1 MHRRPRRRRAF
12 TLPDLLGALGAVAAL
27 GAIAVPAVSQLA
39 RADLAAQN
47 RANLMTIG
55 QAAAQWSADHQDLI
69 VGAPG
74 ASARELLNDPAAL
87 DGLALHT
94 AGLATQPF
102 DWASPLAWGY
112 LTQAPPPERRDERFV
127 RAFGLV
133 PVFNKGDGEIADLTH
148 PGPLGVLRDP
158 AQHEISLPYRD
169 GVLPDGVEGTYFT
182 PQIASSYIAA
192 REFLWWG
199 RRQSPF
205 DAPRWTGPDFWGR
218 EQSGTFQASS
228 SSAWPDL
235 PGGDGHL
242 ARGRAYRPG
251 IERVG
256 DPSRK
261 IQIADGTRF
270 QHRLEF
276 GVDHDVDATGAFGG
290 PFADIGAWADHEDA
304 ESTLTRAWPSG
315 LNQSGQDMT
324 RISFRHGDAQTPRGH
339 TLRFDGSVL
348 LMDIEGAR
356 DPALWLPRG
365 TLIDVNLLP
374 DLFRDQY
381 EQEGDILGPDAFVSR
396 AIIW

>member
-1 MHRRPRRRRAF
+1 MRYLATRRAF
-12 TLPDLLGALGAVAAL
+12 TLVDAAAAVLASGALAAL
-27 GAIAVPAVSQLA
+27 AAAALPGLS

-87 DGLALHT
+87 NSLALET

-112 LTQAPPPERRDERFV
+112 LTQAPPPDRRDERFV
-127 RAFGLV
+127 KAFGLV
-133 PVFNKGDGEIADLTH
+133 PIFNKNNGEVADLTH
-148 PGPLGVLRDP
+148 PGPLGILRDP
-158 AQHEISLPYRD
+158 AQHEISLPFFD
-169 GVLPDGVEGTYFT
+169 NSTEPDGIEETYFT
-182 PQIASSYIAA
+182 PQIATSYVAA

-199 RRQSPF
+199 QSSSQR
-205 DAPRWTGPDFWGR
+205 PRWAGPDFWGFER
-218 EQSGTFQASS
+218 GGTFHASQS
-228 SSAWPDL
+228 FDVPDL
-235 PGGDGHL
+235 PGAEGPE
-242 ARGRAYRPG
+242 APGRSYRPAL
-251 IERVG
+251 ERVG

-270 QHRLEF
+270 QRFDLR
-276 GVDHDVDATGAFGG
+276 GIDHDVNADASFGG
-290 PFADIGAWADHEDA
+290 AFADIGAWADDENQ

-315 LNQSGQDMT
+315 VNQSGQDMT

-339 TLRFDGSVL
+339 TLRFDGSVI
-348 LMDIEGAR
+348 LMDIAGAR

-365 TLIDVNLLP
+365 TTIPLNDVP
-374 DLFRDQY
+374 KLFRDQY
-381 EQEGDILGPDAFVSR
+381 EQEGDVLGPVPAFQRV
-396 AIIW
+396 IIW